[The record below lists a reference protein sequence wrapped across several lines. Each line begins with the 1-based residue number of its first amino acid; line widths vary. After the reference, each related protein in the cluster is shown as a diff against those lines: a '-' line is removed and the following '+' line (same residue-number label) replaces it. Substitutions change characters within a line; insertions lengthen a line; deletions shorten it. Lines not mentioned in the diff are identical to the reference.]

1 MSWGAAPR
9 SLQFRDLLSGE
20 TEAAERDGGPAPA
33 PRSPAPATGADSFP
47 APETTAGTGRSEE
60 SHPRSRSFGSK
71 HHPPAGP
78 RRNSSGVGGG
88 GRAQRGGAR
97 GRPRAASPTARGT
110 LSCRAAAGAELSGPV
125 RPRGCANPALGYFCG
140 APGEESRAG
149 SPPRVARES
158 PGRKVRTLRAGTR
171 PTPGPDPGLDPAPDP
186 TPAAAHVPGR
196 GGRST
201 GPARSGRGPGTRPA
215 RGALRPAP
223 AHAHSP
229 PPPALGRGGPRGS

>member
-1 MSWGAAPR
+1 MGRQRLRSGTEGRPPPLAPLLR
-9 SLQFRDLLSGE
+9 LLVLTVSQPRRRRLGRD
-20 TEAAERDGGPAPA
+20 D
-33 PRSPAPATGADSFP
+33 PRSPTPGAAVS
-47 APETTAGTGRSEE
+47 ARSTTHRRGRGGTRPGW
-60 SHPRSRSFGSK
+60 
-71 HHPPAGP
+71 
-78 RRNSSGVGGG
+78 GG

-140 APGEESRAG
+140 APDEESRAG